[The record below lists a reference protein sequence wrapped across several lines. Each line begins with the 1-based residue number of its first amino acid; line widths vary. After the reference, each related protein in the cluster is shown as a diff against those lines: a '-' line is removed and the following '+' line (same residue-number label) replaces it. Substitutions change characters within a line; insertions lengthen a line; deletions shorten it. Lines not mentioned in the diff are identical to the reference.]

1 MSSDENST
9 IRDSVSEGRGSLLK
23 WSVAALAL
31 VALVLFALRGLTSA
45 WTAPAP
51 APPAASPPTV
61 GAPGPPPSAPIDAAL
76 AQAKHMEAERIA
88 MNRRRL
94 REYEQLARDALA
106 DLAAADQ
113 QIDAWSQIVEG
124 LLSAERGKQISG
136 DERLVEDFRA
146 IVATDRPG
154 KTRVQALRS
163 GVTELMKPIDAAIAD
178 DDGTYTPGVALV
190 DQLQKDRLAAQ
201 AITTA
206 YREAQTEMD
215 ALLQRAN
222 APGELTLRAAI
233 AALDARRVQHE
244 LETRAE
250 LAEHEAER
258 DEALRPFLGQW
269 LSHRS
274 PYGFRIADTHPKIV
288 LSEPGGQPAAPG
300 GFTITS
306 FDGRTFIGR
315 ERLSNGSLRDLTGAL
330 LGDDLLYIRTK
341 TQYLPFH
348 RADGDPP
355 GAQARV
361 ADQHVERMKAFFT
374 DPDSIRAYLPTMV
387 LSAQIESADGWMA
400 DQMGKYYDDE
410 SQFLALFARNL
421 ARSDEAKYGKASL
434 DWDDWLEGWKFTQ
447 AGKDL
452 IVIYETMLADPRYQ
466 STPYDAFRF
475 ALESRS
481 LREREF
487 RTPAWLNERIGMM
500 KAKGDALTKSEKQKL
515 AKLESWRGEIM
526 RRKLKPPP
534 DPIRP

>member
-1 MSSDENST
+1 MSSDERST
-9 IRDSVSEGRGSLLK
+9 GHESESESRASLLK
-23 WSVAALAL
+23 WSVAALVL

-51 APPAASPPTV
+51 APPAAGPPTV
-61 GAPGPPPSAPIDAAL
+61 GAPGPPPSAPLDAAL

-106 DLAAADQ
+106 DLAVADE
-113 QIDAWSQIVEG
+113 QIDTWSQIVEG

-146 IVATDRPG
+146 IVAADRPG

-163 GVTELMKPIDAAIAD
+163 GVTELMKPINAAIAD

-201 AITTA
+201 AIATA
-206 YREAQTEMD
+206 YRDAQTEMD
-215 ALLQRAN
+215 ALFQRGN

-258 DEALRPFLGQW
+258 DEALQPFLGQW

-300 GFTITS
+300 AFTITS
-306 FDGRTFIGR
+306 FDGRSFIGR
-315 ERLSNGSLRDLTGAL
+315 ERLSNGKLSDLTGAL

-341 TQYLPFH
+341 TQYVPFH

-355 GAQARV
+355 AAQARV
-361 ADQHVERMKAFFT
+361 ADQHIERMKAFFA
-374 DPDSIRAYLPTMV
+374 DADSIRTYLPTMLV
-387 LSAQIESADGWMA
+387 SAVDSNSDGWIA
-400 DQMGKYYDDE
+400 DQMGKYYEQE
-410 SQFLALFARNL
+410 SQFLPLFARNL

-434 DWDDWLEGWKFTQ
+434 DWDDWLEGWKFTP
-447 AGKDL
+447 AGKEAL
-452 IVIYETMLADPRYQ
+452 ALYEKMLADPRYQ
-466 STPYDAFRF
+466 CTPYDAFRF
-475 ALESRS
+475 ALESKS
-481 LREREF
+481 VREREF
-487 RTPAWLNERIGMM
+487 RSLGWLNDRIGMM
-500 KAKGDALTKSEKQKL
+500 KAKGDSLSKSEKQRL
-515 AKLESWRGEIM
+515 ARLEKWRNEVIG
-526 RRKLKPPP
+526 RKLKPPP